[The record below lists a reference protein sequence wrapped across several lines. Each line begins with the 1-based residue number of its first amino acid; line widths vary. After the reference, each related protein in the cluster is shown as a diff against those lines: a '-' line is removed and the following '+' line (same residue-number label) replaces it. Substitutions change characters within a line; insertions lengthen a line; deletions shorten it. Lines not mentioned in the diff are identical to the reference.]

1 VRLVVGEGLRL
12 PLAGV
17 ALGLA
22 AAFGLTRLLRS
33 VLFEVSPTDPRI
45 FTAVAIAMTV
55 AAMAASYLPARRAR
69 QISSKTGL

>member
-55 AAMAASYLPARRAR
+55 AAMAASYLTARRAR